1 MMHAAV
7 LSAAVEVGET
17 PRTKKP
23 PEANLLNRVGFVGSV
38 EMRREWLERDESRND
53 LEA

>member
-7 LSAAVEVGET
+7 VSAAAVGET

-23 PEANLLNRVGFVGSV
+23 PDANLLVRPVGFLEGV
-38 EMRREWLERDESRND
+38 EMRRE
-53 LEA
+53 